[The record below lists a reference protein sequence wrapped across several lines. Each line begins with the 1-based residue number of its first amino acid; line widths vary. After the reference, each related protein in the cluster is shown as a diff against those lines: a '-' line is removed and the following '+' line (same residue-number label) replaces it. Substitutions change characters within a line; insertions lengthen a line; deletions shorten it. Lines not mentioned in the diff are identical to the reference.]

1 MTAWVLVISKDY
13 PDHWDFAQQDGF
25 WDTRPRTKIE
35 PGDDIFFW
43 MSETGLIGWARA
55 TSATFKLNA
64 THPPAHWHDVATGNY
79 RWRFTL
85 QTQSSTPLQTPRWK
99 ELAAATGIT
108 VPASNGRIE
117 VKDPAGQTYLRALF
131 KQLLEPD
138 QPLPGGPRT
147 YQPGDDLRTFAQRD
161 VAQRRGQAQ
170 FRDSLIDAYNGSCAI
185 TGSTVLTVLEAA
197 HIDRYH
203 GDHTNH
209 VNNGLLL
216 RSDLHTLFDFQRI
229 TVDENLHVRVAPALL
244 ETEYGSHNGMPLKLP
259 ADPNH
264 HPDRDALRRHRE
276 SCSWAV
282 PEPTKN

>member
-13 PDHWDFAQQDGF
+13 PDHWEFAQQDGF
-25 WDTRPRTKIE
+25 WDTRLRTGIE

-43 MSETGLIGWARA
+43 MSGTGLIGWVRA
-55 TSATFKLNA
+55 TSATFELDA

-85 QTQSSTPLQTPRWK
+85 HTRSSAPRRNPRWK
-99 ELAAATGIT
+99 EMATATGIT

-117 VKDPAGQTYLRALF
+117 VKDLAGQAYLRAQF
-131 KQLLEPD
+131 EEPATPAL
-138 QPLPGGPRT
+138 PLTPAPGT
-147 YQPGDDLRTFAQRD
+147 YEPGDDLRNFAQRA
-161 VAQRRGQAQ
+161 VADRRGQAQ
-170 FRDSLIDAYNGSCAI
+170 FRDSLIDAYNGACAV

-203 GDHTNH
+203 GDYSNH

-216 RSDLHTLFDFQRI
+216 RSDLHTLFDFHRI
-229 TVDENLHVRVAPALL
+229 TVDDNLNVRVAPTLL
-244 ETEYGSHNGMPLKLP
+244 KTEYGSHDGAPLKLP
-259 ADPNH
+259 AN
-264 HPDRDALRRHRE
+264 PDHYPDLDALRRHRQ

-282 PEPTKN
+282 PEPTTN